1 MQGLRQWRESD
12 SDSFIAAKTK
22 TRSAKGRIN
31 MSIEADSGH
40 RDFVQVFEWQNN
52 SEATPLELMLVGFGG
67 GQMEGAQIFPIML
80 FEIQTDVVA
89 GPAIINPDRLI

>member
-1 MQGLRQWRESD
+1 
-12 SDSFIAAKTK
+12 
-22 TRSAKGRIN
+22 

-67 GQMEGAQIFPIML
+67 GQMEGAQNFPIML
-80 FEIQTDVVA
+80 FETQTDVAV
-89 GPAIINPDRLI
+89 GPATTNSDRLI